1 MKPLLRLLLC
11 MAVLLAMA
19 GWAVGAPAAGR
30 EVTEAR
36 IALVIGNAA
45 YRSDPLDNPVNDAR
59 LVAGVLQKAGFDV
72 TLRQDLDRAGLLE
85 ALRSFGSRLD
95 ENTVA
100 LLYYAGHGL
109 QLRDRNYLIPVD
121 AEIRSEDEIPI
132 TGIDVGFVL
141 GRMAHARSRI
151 NLVILDA
158 CRNNPFLGKTVS
170 AQGLAQMDAPVG
182 TLLAYATA
190 PGKLAADSGAGAG
203 ANSVY
208 AAHLAKHL
216 LTPGLSVEQVFKRV
230 REGVVRETQQHQ
242 VPWES
247 SSLQS
252 EFAFVPGVS
261 ATAAAAP
268 DVEAAGEIAFWNSIQ
283 ASTRA
288 EEFRAYLRQYPQGR
302 FASLAQARL
311 AAFGAAPAPGST
323 PAPAGTAVASA
334 GAAASATET
343 LGTGVAAVLPAT
355 GAASSG
361 SAAPPGLDPPASLP
375 PPQTVATAPF
385 AVPAPPV
392 AAAPASPGREAALPH
407 VGDRWRYRV
416 QDQFRIGDLFVSARV
431 EAVTPEGVAE
441 SWSTTSDA
449 KLRTA
454 VAPLAPGF
462 HELPGWTLTPPE
474 FAPYLLAASG
484 WQPGQPLAPQ
494 LRRVEQVS
502 VPLQARV
509 EGEEEIQVAAG
520 RFRALKVVLSGR
532 ITPRGGKAVST
543 EQVVWYAPAARRMV
557 KSTVTT
563 SVGGA
568 VREATSFE
576 LVEYELR

>member
-1 MKPLLRLLLC
+1 MKPLLRGLSGLLLYVV
-11 MAVLLAMA
+11 VLLALA
-19 GWAVGAPAAGR
+19 GWADAARAAPPGAG
-30 EVTEAR
+30 EVTER
-36 IALVIGNAA
+36 RVALVIGNAA

-59 LVAGVLQKAGFDV
+59 LVAGVLQKAGFEV
-72 TLRQDLDRAGLLE
+72 TLRQDLDRPALLE
-85 ALRSFGSRLD
+85 ALRGFGNQLG

-132 TGIDVGFVL
+132 TGIDIGFIL

-190 PGKLAADSGAGAG
+190 PGKLAADSGGG

-208 AAHLAKHL
+208 AANLAKHL

-230 REGVVRETQQHQ
+230 REGVVRETQQQQ

-247 SSLQS
+247 SSLQG
-252 EFAFVPGVS
+252 EFAFVPGV
-261 ATAAAAP
+261 AAPTAAAGG
-268 DVEAAGEIAFWNSIQ
+268 DAAGEIAFWNSIQ
-283 ASTRA
+283 GSTRA
-288 EEFRAYLRQYPQGR
+288 EEYRAYLRQYPKGR
-302 FASLAQARL
+302 FTELAQARL
-311 AAFGAAPAPGST
+311 AAFNAAPTAAAGSAT
-323 PAPAGTAVASA
+323 ATVGAGAGAVPASAPA
-334 GAAASATET
+334 
-343 LGTGVAAVLPAT
+343 
-355 GAASSG
+355 
-361 SAAPPGLDPPASLP
+361 LP
-375 PPQTVATAPF
+375 PSQTVATAPA
-385 AVPAPPV
+385 AVPAPLP
-392 AAAPASPGREAALPH
+392 APAPAGGNAALPR

-431 EAVTPEGVAE
+431 DAVTPEGVAE

-454 VAPLAPGF
+454 VAALAPGF

-474 FAPYLLAASG
+474 FAPYLLAGG
-484 WQPGQPLAPQ
+484 WQPGQPLGVQ
-494 LRRVEQVS
+494 SRRVEQVS

-509 EGEEEIQVAAG
+509 EGEEDVQVAAG

-576 LVEYELR
+576 LVEYELQ